1 MGNNGYGQLG
11 LGEKTNH
18 STQPV
23 QIETSN
29 VVSMTAAH
37 YQSYFIKRDGSL
49 WAMGLNDW
57 GQIGDCTIDWVYHP
71 KQIVSNNVVAVTA
84 GQSGTLFLKQDGSLW
99 AMGINW
105 GTDYGEGIEFGIESN
120 AKCPIQIF
128 APNKSAIVAGY
139 YYNAQLKSYANIWAG
154 KFNNTP
160 ANLESASGKT
170 ALASSGAILPGYNLI
185 KIELLKNGDA
195 RLTYSGDAGVNYALE
210 RSSSLGQPDWVS
222 LVTNTAPVGGVLLMT
237 NTPDTSKNN
246 FWRIRA
252 VR

>member
-1 MGNNGYGQLG
+1 MKALACGESFTIFLKSDGSVWGFGWSSGGALGLGEGADSVQRPLQIIPSGVESIAAGFDHILFKKSDGSLWGMGNNGYGQLG

-84 GQSGTLFLKQDGSLW
+84 VFGLW
-99 AMGINW
+99 ASI
-105 GTDYGEGIEFGIESN
+105 GEPTM
-120 AKCPIQIF
+120 AK
-128 APNKSAIVAGY
+128 A
-139 YYNAQLKSYANIWAG
+139 
-154 KFNNTP
+154 
-160 ANLESASGKT
+160 
-170 ALASSGAILPGYNLI
+170 
-185 KIELLKNGDA
+185 
-195 RLTYSGDAGVNYALE
+195 
-210 RSSSLGQPDWVS
+210 
-222 LVTNTAPVGGVLLMT
+222 
-237 NTPDTSKNN
+237 
-246 FWRIRA
+246 
-252 VR
+252 